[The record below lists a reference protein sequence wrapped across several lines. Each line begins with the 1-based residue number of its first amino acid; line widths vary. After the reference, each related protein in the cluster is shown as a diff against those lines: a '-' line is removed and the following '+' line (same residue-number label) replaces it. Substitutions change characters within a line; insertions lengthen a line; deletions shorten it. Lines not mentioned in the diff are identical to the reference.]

1 MVACS
6 KAMVQ
11 SSIQQKRP
19 YGPRELAADKW
30 IHISGITAGV
40 VGAVI
45 LVATVA
51 TGANIPIFF
60 ATLAYAVGLVT
71 MLCCSAAYN
80 LAPPGRAQQLLRRID
95 HAAIFLMIAGTYT
108 PLTTRHLDGVWFYAI
123 ISVVWAGALAGAV
136 LKLALPH
143 RFERYSL
150 VAYLGLG
157 WVIVIAL
164 GPLIQSTDLTTL
176 LLIGAGGVL
185 YSIGTGFYAWAAL
198 PFQNAIWHAF
208 VLAAAACHYAAVW
221 LSVVLEP
228 VASKLN

>member
-1 MVACS
+1 M
-6 KAMVQ
+6 
-11 SSIQQKRP
+11 QQKRP
-19 YGPRELAADKW
+19 YGPLELAADKW

-51 TGANIPIFF
+51 TGQNVAIFF

-71 MLCCSAAYN
+71 MLSCSAAYN
-80 LAPPGRAQQLLRRID
+80 LAPPGRAQAILRRVD

-108 PLTTRHLDGVWFYAI
+108 PLTTRHLDGVWFYAM
-123 ISVVWAGALAGAV
+123 ISAVWAGALAGAV
-136 LKLALPH
+136 LKLTLPH

-150 VAYLGLG
+150 AAYMGLG
-157 WVIVIAL
+157 WVIVIAI
-164 GPLIQSTDLTTL
+164 GPLLQSTDTVTL
-176 LLIGAGGVL
+176 ILIAAGGVL
-185 YSIGTGFYAWAAL
+185 YSVGTGFYAWAAL

-228 VASKLN
+228 VTSKLN

>member
-1 MVACS
+1 MN
-6 KAMVQ
+6 
-11 SSIQQKRP
+11 QKRP
-19 YGPRELAADKW
+19 YGPLELAADKW

-51 TGANIPIFF
+51 TGADVPILF

-71 MLCCSAAYN
+71 MLSCSAAYN
-80 LAPPGRAQQLLRRID
+80 LAPPGRAQQILRRVD

-108 PLTTRHLDGVWFYAI
+108 PLTTRHLDGAWFYAI
-123 ISVVWAGALAGAV
+123 ISVVWIGSLAGAV
-136 LKLALPH
+136 MKLTLPH
-143 RFERYSL
+143 RLERWSL
-150 VAYLGLG
+150 PIYLVLG
-157 WVIVIAL
+157 WVIVVAI
-164 GPLIQSTDLTTL
+164 GPLLQSTDPATL
-176 LLIGAGGVL
+176 ILIGAGGVL
-185 YSIGTGFYAWAAL
+185 YSIGTGFYAWATL

-228 VASKLN
+228 VTSKLN